1 MAKPASQS
9 FLRVA
14 KTVKGWTKKCYRE
27 MIDDAEELELFEEE
41 IAPAA
46 ERKTMDLQGLKEILM
61 KLASDDYPINSK
73 QERPQSGIE
82 LEEPGVPVNGI
93 KTTCSQNKRNRR
105 LFLVYNML

>member
-1 MAKPASQS
+1 MFGETSKPI
-9 FLRVA
+9 LP

>member
-1 MAKPASQS
+1 MFGETSKPI
-9 FLRVA
+9 LP

-41 IAPAA
+41 IAHAA

-73 QERPQSGIE
+73 QETA
-82 LEEPGVPVNGI
+82 VWD
-93 KTTCSQNKRNRR
+93 
-105 LFLVYNML
+105 